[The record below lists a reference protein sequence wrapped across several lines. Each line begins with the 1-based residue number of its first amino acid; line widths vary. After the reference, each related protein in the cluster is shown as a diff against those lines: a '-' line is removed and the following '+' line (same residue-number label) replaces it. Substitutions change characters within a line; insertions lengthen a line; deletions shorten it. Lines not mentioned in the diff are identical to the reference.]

1 MTRALKYVPEL
12 QQQVEGQLRK
22 KEELLSKLSSQG
34 DLSHQKMQSKNAA
47 RRSSS
52 TVSASQLNERE
63 VIVQITTYK
72 VHMCSLSEILLYL
85 FSKKKKKKYCYT

>member
-1 MTRALKYVPEL
+1 M
-12 QQQVEGQLRK
+12 EGQLRK

-34 DLSHQKMQSKNAA
+34 HLSHHKMQSINAA

-52 TVSASQLNERE
+52 TVSASQLNDRE
-63 VIVQITTYK
+63 VIVQLTTYK

-85 FSKKKKKKYCYT
+85 EENGLLLLNASSF